1 MNSSKKVTTSTK
13 RGGNLAKQMSDLAV
27 PFGLILAKQSLE
39 SFLKKEQ
46 KKSQDKPQDKK
57 VSAKKE
63 SKSTKS
69 LDKKVKTVKKV
80 SLSGGN
86 TCGSVSSSATKIS
99 GFTQDKKYA
108 SV

>member
-1 MNSSKKVTTSTK
+1 MNSSKKTSTK

-46 KKSQDKPQDKK
+46 KKSPDKK

-63 SKSTKS
+63 TKSPKS

-86 TCGSVSSSATKIS
+86 SCSSGSSKIS

-108 SV
+108 TV